1 MPERDIEFISDAS
14 KWDRW
19 LLEELSLEEG
29 PYPEKEKPT
38 AFSHI
43 RIVETESYGWERL
56 RGEMGE
62 IERLVEKGDEKGL
75 IKSLKVY
82 FPGYRSEVGKAS
94 TDYAD
99 FRRLKDER

>member
-19 LLEELSLEEG
+19 LIEELFLEEG
-29 PYPEKEKPT
+29 PYPEKEKLT

-56 RGEMGE
+56 KGEMRDGFLRNWDVSLRGDDRTLKPW
-62 IERLVEKGDEKGL
+62 ERGL
-75 IKSLKVY
+75 
-82 FPGYRSEVGKAS
+82 
-94 TDYAD
+94 
-99 FRRLKDER
+99 